1 MMDDKKGM
9 NRGMDIQA
17 KMDVLK
23 AIKKLA
29 SEAMMEGMDEDEA
42 LVAEV
47 DMRTV
52 PVEEAEDMVED
63 AMGGEMPEMESL
75 DEEDMESLDESDE
88 DEDEDDMMRKALKSK
103 LGL

>member
-9 NRGMDIQA
+9 NMGMDLQA
-17 KMDVLK
+17 KKDVLK

-63 AMGGEMPEMESL
+63 AMEGEMPEMDSM

>member
-1 MMDDKKGM
+1 MEAMDARK
-9 NRGMDIQA
+9 
-17 KMDVLK
+17 DVLK

-29 SEAMMEGMDEDEA
+29 SEAMMEGLDEDEA

-52 PVEEAEDMVED
+52 DKDEAEDMMED
-63 AMGGEMPEMESL
+63 AMEGEMPELGEEEVEVGL
-75 DEEDMESLDESDE
+75 DEDEMIEDEE
-88 DEDEDDMMRKALKSK
+88 DEDELMMKALQSK